1 MELYHTIIKTHHI
14 PHYSYNLPRY
24 ASAAVSMGLTPK
36 GTTTQK
42 KKNSNFGFHK
52 KHTIK
57 KHN

>member
-42 KKNSNFGFHK
+42 KKK
-52 KHTIK
+52 KFK
-57 KHN
+57 FWVP